1 MAPTS
6 VTFLRA
12 ICGLLLLPFSI
23 TATPIQHEFQGDILY
38 SRRESGHGTG
48 GYPASYFEDP
58 SLPEHTIYM
67 PINPPANLTL
77 PVMVWGNG
85 NCVGDGLAYRDFL
98 LQVASHGILIISN
111 GWIKE
116 IPDRP
121 KNVRD
126 TTKNMT
132 YFTDS
137 IQWIQKQAGIEGSK
151 YATVDPSLL
160 GASGH
165 SCGGLQTIEM
175 RNDTRVKTLAS
186 FGYATRESIWARDI
200 VVPVGFFVGSL
211 DTSIAMPQI
220 EGAWP
225 ELPETTPAWWGTYP
239 NLGHGA
245 TFNEPNGGLWA
256 ISFAKWVLFTL
267 KGDAAAAEYFSGDGA
282 AADGWEVKAKAL
294 ERVPVVEGR

>member
-1 MAPTS
+1 MYAVIMQLAVISAAVGYRVRDVSLRS
-6 VTFLRA
+6 VENEKLA
-12 ICGLLLLPFSI
+12 
-23 TATPIQHEFQGDILY
+23 
-38 SRRESGHGTG
+38 SGGTG

-58 SLPEHTIYM
+58 SLPEHTVYM
-67 PINPPANLTL
+67 PNDPPANLTL
-77 PVMVWGNG
+77 PVMLWGNG
-85 NCVGDGLAYRDFL
+85 QCWGDGLAYKDFL
-98 LQVASHGILIISN
+98 VETASHGIMIIAN

-116 IPDRP
+116 IPGRS
-121 KNVRD
+121 KMVRD

-137 IQWIQKQAGIEGSK
+137 IDWIRDRAGREGSQ
-151 YATVDPSLL
+151 YATVDADLL

-175 RNDTRVKTLAS
+175 RSDKRAKTLAS

-225 ELPETTPAWWGTYP
+225 ELPSSTPAWWGKYP
-239 NLGHGA
+239 NLDHGG
-245 TFNEPNGGLWA
+245 TFNKPNGGVWA
-256 ISFAKWVLFTL
+256 VSFAKWILFTL
-267 KGDAAAAEYFSGDGA
+267 KGDGEAAEYFKGKGA
-282 AADGWEVKAKAL
+282 AADGWEVKSKAL
-294 ERVPVVEGR
+294 DAVPLLTL